1 MTKPLVVHLE
11 DKPNLRESYKNLE
24 SQLAL
29 NIEYVQCA
37 SQQELQ
43 ELIEER
49 GEQIKCLIFDLFGDS
64 PETNELQ
71 HNEAEFLNKI
81 KESFSNFNIP
91 IFIYSAFIDRID
103 DQFINDGTV
112 FKISKDESI
121 EVIFNKIKIFE
132 ESGFLNIFSKGG
144 LIDEEIRKD
153 INKAFRL
160 QFTKNHQILD
170 VIKQIKAAHQNNYV
184 PRVQSVFRRVAVRSL
199 MSGLLSP
206 RTEIDGTIENETVN
220 TIEHYVQR
228 LSPYKFWTGDI
239 FKNGNEEHILI
250 LTPRCDVAN
259 DRFNTLLVCPLKLG
273 FEPKKPDEVRRAL
286 NGDIKKSGYSRFLA
300 PSPVFPGGEA
310 KLSEYF
316 FIPKE
321 TVTADFI
328 KVITLSDE
336 LINEISSRFSTIFLR
351 TGITSWNEHE
361 TLAHIQAQNG

>member
-11 DKPNLRESYKNLE
+11 DKQNLRESYKNLE
-24 SQLAL
+24 SQLNL

-43 ELIEER
+43 KIIEEN
-49 GEQIKCLIFDLFGDS
+49 GDKIKCLIFDLFGES
-64 PETNELQ
+64 PERNELQ
-71 HNEAEFLNKI
+71 HNEAEFLSHI
-81 KESFSNFNIP
+81 RSSFSSFNVP

-121 EVIFNKIKIFE
+121 EIIFEKIRIFE
-132 ESGFLNIFSKGG
+132 ESGFLNIFSKDG
-144 LIDEEIRKD
+144 LIDREIRKD

-160 QFTKNHQILD
+160 QFTQNNQILD
-170 VIKQIKAAHQNNYV
+170 VIEQIKKVHNDHYV
-184 PRVQSVFRRVAVRSL
+184 ARVESVFRRVAVRSL

-206 RTEIDGTIENETVN
+206 RIDTEGKFEHETVN
-220 TIEHYVQR
+220 PIEHYVQR
-228 LSPYKFWTGDI
+228 LSPYTFWTGDV
-239 FKNGNEEHILI
+239 FKDKGDNYILI

-259 DRFNTLLVCPLKLG
+259 DKFNHLLVCPLKVG
-273 FEPKKPDEVRRAL
+273 FEHKKADKVSGAL
-286 NGDIKKSGYSRFLA
+286 NGNPKISGYSRFLA

-310 KLSEYF
+310 ELSKYYF
-316 FIPKE
+316 IEK
-321 TVTADFI
+321 DFLNSNFK

-336 LINEISSRFSTIFLR
+336 LINEISSRFSTLFLR